1 MHLLFKIQ
9 ESGHDEMVR
18 AKEVSF
24 RDPKQ
29 RLKQNS
35 SPLYPML
42 KWENVMAEECINEEH
57 AGEKLFPQDI
67 MV

>member
-9 ESGHDEMVR
+9 KSGHDEMMR
-18 AKEVSF
+18 AKEVSL

-29 RLKQNS
+29 CLQQDS
-35 SPLYPML
+35 SPLHPML

-57 AGEKLFPQDI
+57 ASRKLLPQDI
-67 MV
+67 VV